1 MLINIKFINA
11 YSDMN
16 SVYNSSIYQKL
27 PKLKNP
33 SKIKENLSFAMLKLN
48 RPSKLARSF
57 RNPSSRLNS
66 ALLDDCNQDLPCYT
80 SKDKIRKQKSSFYGN
95 IQSSIDMEV
104 REELPDIDLMLHTQI
119 SFGSDPKERDFI
131 VNQSRSFNEQPLI
144 SREAITTKWM
154 HYFKD
159 FYLERLQIVEKIV
172 HSLEVDINTKFAYRV
187 DVEKKL
193 TQTNKQFKGYGI
205 DLNFFND

>member
-1 MLINIKFINA
+1 
-11 YSDMN
+11 
-16 SVYNSSIYQKL
+16 
-27 PKLKNP
+27 
-33 SKIKENLSFAMLKLN
+33 
-48 RPSKLARSF
+48 
-57 RNPSSRLNS
+57 
-66 ALLDDCNQDLPCYT
+66 
-80 SKDKIRKQKSSFYGN
+80 
-95 IQSSIDMEV
+95 MEV